1 MKAFQNLWNLNY
13 PDKKITADGVYGTAT
28 ANALY
33 NSPCGGFA
41 KTSATLDVEET
52 SFLQ

>member
-1 MKAFQNLWNLNY
+1 LYNLNSST
-13 PDKKITADGVYGTAT
+13 KISEDGIYGPAT

-41 KTSATLDVEET
+41 KTSFNIEEADA
-52 SFLQ
+52 FLF